1 MKTVQKSEAQSM
13 PVLRIQN
20 GFSLIELLIVV
31 AIILIIAAMAIPNL
45 IKARISANEASA
57 VSSMR
62 TYTSANVA
70 YSTIVSADWISRN
83 SCRPRAGWRC
93 VRRGANIV
101 DPVLGSAAPVK
112 AGYSFTYTPVAV
124 SGTNTNYTMNGTPII
139 VGATGQR
146 NFFCDET
153 GLIRYNATGGRNG
166 IVRGICKSSA
176 VDSVS

>member
-1 MKTVQKSEAQSM
+1 MKTVRKSEAQSI

-31 AIILIIAAMAIPNL
+31 AIILIIAAIAIPNL

-70 YSTIVSADWISRN
+70 YSTLCPLIGFPATLADLGPGGGA
-83 SCRPRAGWRC
+83 CAG
-93 VRRGANIV
+93 GANIV
-101 DPVLGSAAPVK
+101 DPILGSAAPVK
-112 AGYSFTYTPVAV
+112 AGYGFTYTPVAV

-153 GLIRYNATGGRNG
+153 GLIRYNATG
-166 IVRGICKSSA
+166 VATVASPPL
-176 VDSVS
+176 

>member
-1 MKTVQKSEAQSM
+1 MSTGRKQEAQSM
-13 PVLRIQN
+13 TGLRMQM

-70 YSTIVSADWISRN
+70 YSTLCPLIGFPATLADLGPGGGA
-83 SCRPRAGWRC
+83 CAG
-93 VRRGANIV
+93 GANIV

-124 SGTNTNYTMNGTPII
+124 SGTNTNYTMN
-139 VGATGQR
+139 
-146 NFFCDET
+146 
-153 GLIRYNATGGRNG
+153 
-166 IVRGICKSSA
+166 
-176 VDSVS
+176 